1 MPANTNVYTGAD
13 GSISLS
19 VPQGGEGDAAQTV
32 LTAYDLITVGRV
44 QSVRVEVRSEI
55 KAYNELGS
63 RYPTQLRP
71 GNVTITGT
79 IGRAFINGA
88 LLKLLLGE
96 AATTRPATSWTQ
108 PAFNITLL
116 VENAAVPGVRS
127 AITLHDVKISNWVY
141 ELPEDDVVMESAD
154 FTALFID
161 TADEPA

>member
-1 MPANTNVYTGAD
+1 VPANTSIFTGAD
-13 GSISLS
+13 GAITLS
-19 VPQGGEGDAAQTV
+19 VPQGKEGDAAQTV
-32 LTAYDLITVGRV
+32 LGAYELIQVGRV
-44 QSVRVEVRSEI
+44 QSVHVEVRSEI

-88 LLKLLLGE
+88 LLRLLLGE
-96 AATTRPATSWTQ
+96 AATSRPATSWTQ

-127 AITLHDVKISNWVY
+127 TITLHDVKISNWVY
-141 ELPEDDVVMESAD
+141 DLPEDDVVMESAE
-154 FTALFID
+154 FTALFLD
-161 TADEPA
+161 VADEPH

>member
-1 MPANTNVYTGAD
+1 VPANTSIYTGAD
-13 GSISLS
+13 GALTLS
-19 VPQGGEGDAAQTV
+19 VPQGKEGDAAQSV
-32 LTAYDLITVGRV
+32 LTAYDLIAVGRV
-44 QSVRVEVRSEI
+44 QSVRVEVKSEI
-55 KAYNELGS
+55 KTYNELGS

-96 AATTRPATSWTQ
+96 AATSRPATSWTH

-127 AITLHDVKISNWVY
+127 TITLHDVKISNWVY
-141 ELPEDDVVMESAD
+141 DLPEDDVVMESAD
-154 FTALFID
+154 FTALFLD
-161 TADEPA
+161 VADEPK

>member
-1 MPANTNVYTGAD
+1 LPANTSIYTGAD
-13 GSISLS
+13 GAISLS
-19 VPQGGEGDAAQTV
+19 VPTGKEGDAAQGV
-32 LTAYDLITVGRV
+32 LTAYDLIAVGRV

-55 KAYNELGS
+55 KVYNELGS

-96 AATTRPATSWTQ
+96 AATSRPATSWVQ

-116 VENAAVPGVRS
+116 VENVSVPGVS
-127 AITLHDVKISNWVY
+127 SSVTLHDVKLNNWVY
-141 ELPEDDVVMESAD
+141 DLPEDDVVMESAD

-161 TADEPA
+161 VGDAPS

>member
-1 MPANTNVYTGAD
+1 MPVNTSIYTGAD
-13 GSISLS
+13 GALTLS
-19 VPQGGEGDAAQTV
+19 VPTGAEGDAAQGV
-32 LTAYDLITVGRV
+32 LTAYDLISVGRV
-44 QSVRVEVRSEI
+44 QSVRVEVKSEI
-55 KAYNELGS
+55 KIFNELGS

-96 AATTRPATSWTQ
+96 AATSRPATSWTQ

-116 VENAAVPGVRS
+116 VENVAVPGVS
-127 AITLHDVKISNWVY
+127 SSITLHDVKLNNWVY
-141 ELPEDDVVMESAD
+141 DLPEDDVVMESAD

-161 TADEPA
+161 VGDAPT

>member
-1 MPANTNVYTGAD
+1 MPVNTSIYTGAD
-13 GSISLS
+13 GAISLS
-19 VPQGGEGDAAQTV
+19 VPTGKEGDAAQGV
-32 LTAYDLITVGRV
+32 LTAYDLISVGRV

-55 KAYNELGS
+55 KVYNELGS

-88 LLKLLLGE
+88 LLKLLLGD
-96 AATTRPATSWTQ
+96 AATSRPATSWVQ

-116 VENAAVPGVRS
+116 VENAAVPGVNS
-127 AITLHDVKISNWVY
+127 SITLHDVKLNQWVY
-141 ELPEDDVVMESAD
+141 DLPEDDVVMESAD

-161 TADEPA
+161 VGDAPS

>member
-1 MPANTNVYTGAD
+1 MPANTSIYTGAD
-13 GSISLS
+13 GAITLS
-19 VPQGGEGDAAQTV
+19 VPQGKEGDAAQTV
-32 LTAYDLITVGRV
+32 LTAYDLIAVGRV
-44 QSVRVEVRSEI
+44 QGVRVEVRSEI
-55 KAYNELGS
+55 KTYNELGS

-96 AATTRPATSWTQ
+96 AAASRPAASWTQ
-108 PAFNITLL
+108 PAFNISLV

-127 AITLHDVKISNWVY
+127 TITLHDVKISNWIYDV
-141 ELPEDDVVMESAD
+141 PEDDVVMESAD

-161 TADEPA
+161 IADEPS